1 MNSGELDGEDA
12 IMLYID
18 SSNGTT
24 FKNSDVA
31 TIFTVSIYVG
41 GIVIDN
47 STKLKETFGEN
58 SYLQWLIKKYGET
71 EFSKIPLDDSRLN
84 DNGFIFTLS
93 AKDVKFKA
101 VFNCELNI

>member
-1 MNSGELDGEDA
+1 
-12 IMLYID
+12 MLYID

-41 GIVIDN
+41 GLVIDN
-47 STKLKETFGEN
+47 SEKLKKVFGEHAH
-58 SYLQWLIKKYGET
+58 LQWLVKKRGDT
-71 EFSKIPLDDSRLN
+71 EFTEIPMDDPRLN
-84 DNGFIFTLS
+84 DNGFLFTIT
-93 AKDVKFKA
+93 AKDIRFKA